1 MSVEQNK
8 KIAERLPAEISKGN
22 MAVFDEVIDP
32 QAVEHAAPPGMPPTV
47 ESTKQFFA
55 AFHAAFPDL
64 KYTIEDEIAEGDYV
78 VQRVTGTGTM
88 KGAFQGMPLSGKS
101 ATWSEM
107 HIVRFANGKVVE
119 HWANVDQ
126 IGMLTQLGFIQPPPQ
141 S

>member
-1 MSVEQNK
+1 MSTEQNK
-8 KIAERLPAEISKGN
+8 KIAARLPTEISKGN
-22 MAVFDEVIDP
+22 LAVFDEIIDP
-32 QAVEHAAPPGMPPTV
+32 QAVDHALPPGMPPTV

-64 KYTIEDEIAEGDYV
+64 RYTVEDTIAEGDYV

-88 KGAFQGMPLSGKS
+88 KGAFQGMPPSGKS

-119 HWANVDQ
+119 HWANIDQ
-126 IGMLTQLGFIQPPPQ
+126 LGMLTQLGFIQPPPQ